1 MHHIV
6 SATDLATDD
15 VRRVFA
21 RANRYSEAS
30 RQSYDTLR
38 GKIVAHA
45 FEEPSTRTWTS
56 FIAATLRL
64 GGDVLP
70 IPDAGVFSSFAKG
83 ESHEDTARILSA
95 NCDLIVM
102 RLKESGGAARFAKA
116 SLVPFINAGDG
127 ENEHPTQAL
136 LDLFT
141 IWEAKKARQMPETPL
156 NILFFGDN
164 AKSRTVRSLALLL
177 ARDAERVGIELGD
190 IEFGGINSHGEPPKD
205 VIEALS
211 KHLRRGRVYGPE
223 LPVST
228 LFGQADVVYLTRTQ
242 KERYRDGE
250 LDGDKPFVFTLIHA
264 AMMPR
269 HGIIMHP
276 LPRAGELSPEVDTDP
291 RAWYFRQASNG
302 LYIRMALLEL
312 LLGVF

>member
-64 GGDVLP
+64 GGDVVP
-70 IPDAGVFSSFAKG
+70 IPDASVFSSFAKG

-102 RLKESGGAARFAKA
+102 RLKESGAAARFAKA

-141 IWEAKKARQMPETPL
+141 IWEAKKARQMPEKPL

-177 ARDAERVGIELGD
+177 ARDAAAVGIEID
-190 IEFGGINSHGEPPKD
+190 RVSFGGVNGHGTPPRD
-205 VIEALS
+205 VLATLS
-211 KHLRRGRVYGPE
+211 SSPGIRHASNIAPG
-223 LPVST
+223 
-228 LFGQADVVYLTRTQ
+228 FGDVDIMYLTRTQ
-242 KERYRDGE
+242 KERYGEGE
-250 LDGDKPFVFTLIHA
+250 LEGDRPFVFRKEHA
-264 AMMPR
+264 WMMPQ

-291 RAWYFRQASNG
+291 RAWYFKQASNG